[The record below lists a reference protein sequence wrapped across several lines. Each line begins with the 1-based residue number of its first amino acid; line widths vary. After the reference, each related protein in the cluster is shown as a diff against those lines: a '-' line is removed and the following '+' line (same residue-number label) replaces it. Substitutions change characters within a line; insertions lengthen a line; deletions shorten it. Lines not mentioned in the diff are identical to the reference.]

1 MREKTPKTVLTFS
14 TTADAM
20 AFEAAASEDHEALPG
35 RIVPVPSAISAG
47 CGLSWCAEEADHD
60 VLIVSAEARSLAY
73 EGVYVVPMY

>member
-20 AFEAAASEDHEALPG
+20 AFEASAKDDQGSLPG

-47 CGLSWCAEEADHD
+47 CGLSWCASEEDRE
-60 VLIVSAEARSLAY
+60 VLLAAIEDRGLAY
-73 EGVYVVPMY
+73 EGIFTVMMY